1 MQKVMVR
8 SKKRSKEAGKSAVP
22 SESRSKL
29 QVFAPSPAILGI
41 CSTCNYAESCSFR
54 RDTPRPVLE
63 CDEFDDRVDVPR
75 RLPRP
80 DLQSIGPSESASE
93 LYKGLCINCEVRAT
107 CMLRPPGMTVWH
119 CEEYQ

>member
-1 MQKVMVR
+1 MANVMVR
-8 SKKRSKEAGKSAVP
+8 SKKRSKQSGKKAAQYESS
-22 SESRSKL
+22 SELRA
-29 QVFAPSPAILGI
+29 FAPSPAIPGI
-41 CSTCNYAESCSFR
+41 CSTCNYAETCSFR

-75 RLPRP
+75 NLPRT
-80 DLQSIGPSESASE
+80 DQESRGPSERELE